1 MSISKLKERLIEIE
15 LAIKNQ
21 DLDKALTIYEEI
33 DQNFEKYVKN
43 IKQEELKSVLNL
55 VEILEKL
62 LKEKQAELIESKK
75 FLNLK
80 KAYTRF

>member
-21 DLDKALTIYEEI
+21 NLDRALTIYEEI
-33 DQNFEKYVKN
+33 DLNWEQYLKD
-43 IKQEELKSVLNL
+43 IKQEELKSIFNL
-55 VEILEKL
+55 VEFLEKL

-75 FLNLK
+75 LLNLK

>member
-55 VEILEKL
+55 VEFLEKL